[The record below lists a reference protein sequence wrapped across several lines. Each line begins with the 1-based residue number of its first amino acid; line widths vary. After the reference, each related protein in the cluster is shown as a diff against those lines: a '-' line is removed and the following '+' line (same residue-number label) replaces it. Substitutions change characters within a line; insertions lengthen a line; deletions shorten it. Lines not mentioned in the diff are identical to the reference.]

1 MGFYKVT
8 TMEMD
13 VADYVIVGAG
23 SAGCALAAR
32 LSKNGSNRV
41 VLLEAGGG
49 DLDPAIHIPAGVVRL
64 IGNPSYDW
72 SYLAEPDPSRGGKVE
87 LWPAGKVIGG
97 SSSINGML
105 WVRGARGDYDK
116 WARLG
121 NAGWSYDDL
130 LPLFKRM
137 ENSAIVGD
145 DRGTGGPM
153 EIGPLRSRHRLAES
167 FERSAIAAGLTANAD
182 YNSGSQLGVSPP
194 QVTQRNGA
202 RWSAARG
209 YLSAA
214 KKRPNF
220 DLRLRAMAQRIVIE
234 DGRAVGVAYRQ
245 GNAEKM
251 VRARREVIL
260 SAGAMTTPKLLML
273 SGIGPA
279 DHLAD
284 MGIDVV
290 VDAPG
295 VGANLM
301 EHPNA
306 NMSWDVRERTYNVEI
321 NGPRIALHLLRWL
334 TTRRGPATSP
344 YPHTVAFFETK
355 EGLSAPDI
363 QLMFGPF
370 AFAFSPEGVV
380 PYRNPA
386 VTVVAALNHPKAR
399 GRIRL
404 ASADPAAKPVIEHA
418 LLSEP
423 EDVARLTAACKTVR
437 EIFKHKPIADDI
449 VGERLPGPAV
459 QDNAEW
465 DAYLRETTFLG
476 YHPAGTCAMGPTGV
490 VDHRLRVRGVEGLR
504 VADASVI
511 PSSVSGNTNAA
522 AIVIGEKAADLIS
535 EEWAD

>member
-1 MGFYKVT
+1 
-8 TMEMD
+8 MEQ
-13 VADYVIVGAG
+13 ADYVIVGAG

-32 LSKNGSNRV
+32 LSEDPGISV
-41 VLLEAGGG
+41 ILLEAGGL

-72 SYLAEPDPSRGGKVE
+72 AYLAEPDPSRGNKVE

-116 WARLG
+116 WAKMG
-121 NAGWSYDDL
+121 NPGWSHDDL

-137 ENSAIVGD
+137 ENSVCEGG
-145 DRGTGGPM
+145 DRGQGGPI
-153 EIGPLRSRHRLAES
+153 EVEFLRSRHRLAQS
-167 FERSAIAAGLTANAD
+167 FEQSAIAAGLAANPD

-194 QVTQRNGA
+194 QVSQRKGA

-209 YLSAA
+209 YLKDARSR
-214 KKRPNF
+214 KNF
-220 DLRLRAMAQRIVIE
+220 SLVTRAEVE
-234 DGRAVGVAYRQ
+234 KVVVKNGRAVEVAYRHR
-245 GNAEKM
+245 GTRKR
-251 VRARREVIL
+251 VRANREIIL
-260 SAGAMTTPKLLML
+260 SAGALTTPKLLML

-279 DHLAD
+279 RHLQE
-284 MGIDVV
+284 MGIETL
-290 VDAPG
+290 VDSPR

-344 YPHTVAFFETK
+344 YPHTVAFFNTE

-380 PYRNPA
+380 PYRKPA
-386 VTVVAALNHPKAR
+386 VTVVAALNHPKTR
-399 GRIRL
+399 GTVRL
-404 ASADPAAKPVIEHA
+404 SAPDPKAKPVIDHA

-423 EDVARLTAACKTVR
+423 EDVARLTKACKFVR
-437 EIFKHKPIADDI
+437 SIFEQPPIAEDVI
-449 VGERLPGPAV
+449 GERLPGPHV
-459 QDNAEW
+459 RNDTEW
-465 DAYLRETTFLG
+465 EDYLREATFLG
-476 YHPAGTCAMGPTGV
+476 YHPAGTCAMGPEGV
-490 VDHRLRVRGVEGLR
+490 LDCELKVRGVAGLR
-504 VADASVI
+504 VADASAM
-511 PSSVSGNTNAA
+511 PSTVSGNTNAA
-522 AIVIGEKAADLIS
+522 AIVIGEKAAELIRA
-535 EEWAD
+535 ETKG